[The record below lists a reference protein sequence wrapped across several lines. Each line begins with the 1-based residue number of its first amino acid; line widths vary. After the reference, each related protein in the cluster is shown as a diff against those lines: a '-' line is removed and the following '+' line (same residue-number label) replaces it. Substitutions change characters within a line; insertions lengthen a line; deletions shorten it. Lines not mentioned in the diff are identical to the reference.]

1 MKKIFLALFLL
12 VFCACSQNDSDKNL
26 TQSAEQK
33 ISQSMKTPS
42 IKEAKKAC
50 ENKEKNACIT
60 AVSMMLGNENSNADE
75 LKEAYKLTQI
85 GCDINEDMSCVF
97 YSQALLFGIFED
109 ENINEG
115 LKTLE
120 NSCQNGGAMSCANLS
135 DIYFFGHFS
144 QNKDEQKA
152 KLYLDKICEERKD
165 FCPMV
170 KATEQSH
177 AQMSQSKIAVPP
189 QNLWL
194 SQDLVREN
202 KLKTYELRQAPD
214 GVVDSLGVIDS
225 LAGTQEKLACDEPQN
240 SQCKSFLDEQCK
252 GIENEELCRSDM
264 LTWNSSSKHESIA
277 YNSARY
283 FLENML
289 SQYDKNEFIY
299 FVKYAHNK
307 RLALNQLLSITAGYD
322 KNSGDEI
329 PLILALAKN
338 NATEPLQERI
348 YGISSGDLE
357 LMELFRTYKISPKIA
372 EIFTK

>member
-1 MKKIFLALFLL
+1 MKKIFLVLFLL
-12 VFCACSQNDSDKNL
+12 VFCAYSQNDSDKN
-26 TQSAEQK
+26 QSTE

-42 IKEAKKAC
+42 IEKAKKAC

-60 AVSMMLGNENSNADE
+60 AVSMMLSEANSSADE
-75 LKEAYKLTQI
+75 LKEAYKLAQI
-85 GCDINEDMSCVF
+85 GCDINEDMSCVL

-152 KLYLDKICEERKD
+152 KLYLDKICKNRKD
-165 FCPMV
+165 FCPMA
-170 KATEQSH
+170 KAMEQSH
-177 AQMSQSKIAVPP
+177 AQISQSKIAVPP

-194 SQDLVREN
+194 SQDLVRE
-202 KLKTYELRQAPD
+202 KSLKTYELREVLD
-214 GVVDSLGVIDS
+214 GVALDIIDF
-225 LAGTQEKLACDEPQN
+225 LTGTQDKLICDEPQS
-240 SQCKSFLDEQCK
+240 SQCKSLLKQQCK
-252 GIENEELCRSDM
+252 GRENEEFCRSYM
-264 LTWNSSSKHESIA
+264 LTWNSSPRHESIA
-277 YNSARY
+277 HDGARY

-289 SQYDKNEFIY
+289 SQYDKNKFIY
-299 FVKYAHNK
+299 FVKYAYNK
-307 RLALNQLLSITAGYD
+307 RLPLNQLLSITAGYD
-322 KNSGDEI
+322 DNGDEL
-329 PLILALAKN
+329 PLILALARN
-338 NATEPLQERI
+338 NATEPLQDIRRI
-348 YGISSGDLE
+348 YGISGGE